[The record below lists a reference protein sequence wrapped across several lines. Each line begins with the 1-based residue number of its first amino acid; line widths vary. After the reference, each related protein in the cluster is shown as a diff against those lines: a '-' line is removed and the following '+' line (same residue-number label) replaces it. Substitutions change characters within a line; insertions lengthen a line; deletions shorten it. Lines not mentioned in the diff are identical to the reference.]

1 MRIKIMKDKHISLR
15 LDEIEYKRIIK
26 LATIANMSVS
36 NYLRKAALSK
46 EIKPRFSAHE
56 KAYFQNLSAIGN
68 NINQLSKYYNAKNGI
83 VDDLTH
89 QKLLNTLDHLDSLV
103 NKLLDHGS

>member
-15 LDEIEYKRIIK
+15 LDEIEYNRIIK

-46 EIKPRFSAHE
+46 EIKPRFSVHE

-89 QKLLNTLDHLDSLV
+89 QRLLNTLDHLDSLV

>member
-1 MRIKIMKDKHISLR
+1 MKIRIIKDKLISLR
-15 LDEIEYKRIIK
+15 LDEIEYNRIIK
-26 LATIANMSVS
+26 LASIANLPISTYV
-36 NYLRKAALSK
+36 RKSAISK
-46 EIKPRFSAHE
+46 EIKLRFTAHE

-68 NINQLSKYYNAKNGI
+68 NINQLSKYYNSKNGI

-89 QKLLNTLDHLDSLV
+89 QRLLNTLDHLDSLV

>member
-15 LDEIEYKRIIK
+15 LDEIEYNRITK
-26 LATIANMSVS
+26 LADLANMSIS
-36 NYLRKAALSK
+36 NYLRTAALSK
-46 EIKPRFSAHE
+46 EVKPRFSPHE

-68 NINQLSKYYNAKNGI
+68 NINQLSRYYNSKNGK

-89 QKLLNTLDHLDSLV
+89 QKLMNTLDHLDNLV
-103 NKLLDHGS
+103 NKLLHHGS

>member
-26 LATIANMSVS
+26 FADLANMSVS
-36 NYLRKAALSK
+36 SYLRTAALSK
-46 EIKPRFSAHE
+46 EVKPRFSSVE

-68 NINQLSKYYNAKNGI
+68 NINQLTKYYNAKNGA
-83 VDDLTH
+83 VDNLTH
-89 QKLLNTLDHLDSLV
+89 QKLINTLDHLDNLV
-103 NKLLDHGS
+103 SKLLNYGS